1 MISFVVRDGRHF
13 MVHLKIKRTAAGEVE
28 LLPTPQSV
36 HYICFNIPEL
46 SAQLQWQ
53 MAGKVKSKN
62 GKDKRVIP
70 KKASMGHSDC

>member
-13 MVHLKIKRTAAGEVE
+13 MVHLKIKRTAGGEVE

-46 SAQLQWQ
+46 SGQLQ
-53 MAGKVKSKN
+53 MKAGKVIKHRKN
-62 GKDKRVIP
+62 CETALFNV
-70 KKASMGHSDC
+70 